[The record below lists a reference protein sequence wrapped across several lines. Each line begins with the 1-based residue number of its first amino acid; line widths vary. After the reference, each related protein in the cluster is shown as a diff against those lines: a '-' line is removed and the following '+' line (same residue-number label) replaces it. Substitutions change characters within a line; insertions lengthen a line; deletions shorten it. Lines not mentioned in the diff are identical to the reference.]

1 MKRVIIP
8 MIIAT
13 AIYANGTE
21 ANTTKTQMSPIVLK
35 GVKAIKML
43 GGELKK
49 NMKAKFK
56 EDKSGLAAAKFCATQ
71 ATEISAEVAKKFPKG
86 VSVRRVATKYRNEAN
101 KPDNIDKKVLEEFQK
116 ELDNKT
122 FVKKP
127 KLVDANGTKRVYVPI
142 LVGKTCIKCHGQNIN
157 PKIASVIKEYYPN
170 DKATGFKEG
179 DLRGAM
185 VAEIKEDSKK

>member
-8 MIIAT
+8 MLIASSV
-13 AIYANGTE
+13 YAATIDNN
-21 ANTTKTQMSPIVLK
+21 ATKQDIPPVVKK

-49 NMKAKFK
+49 NLKAKLQ
-56 EDKSGLAAAKFCATQ
+56 EDKSGLSAIEFCANKAAQITG
-71 ATEISAEVAKKFPKG
+71 EINKKLPNG
-86 VSVRRVATKYRNEAN
+86 VSVRRVALKYRNPAN
-101 KPDNIDKKVLEEFQK
+101 KPDSVDAKVLEQFQK

-127 KLVDANGTKRVYVPI
+127 LLVDVNGTKRVYVPI
-142 LVGKTCIKCHGQNIN
+142 LVDKVCLKCHGQNID
-157 PKIASVIKEYYPN
+157 PKISQVIKKYYPN
-170 DKATGFKEG
+170 DKATGFKLG

-185 VAEIKEDSKK
+185 VAEIKESIK

>member
-1 MKRVIIP
+1 MKRVIFP
-8 MIIAT
+8 MVIAT
-13 AIYANGTE
+13 AIYANTPE
-21 ANTTKTQMSPIVLK
+21 SNTTKTQMPPVVLK

-56 EDKSGLAAAKFCATQ
+56 EDKSGLEAAKFCATK
-71 ATEISAEVAKKFPKG
+71 AAEISAEVSKKFPKG
-86 VSVRRVATKYRNEAN
+86 VTVRRVANKYRNEAN
-101 KPDNIDKKVLEEFQK
+101 KPDSVDTKVLAEFQK

-127 KLVDANGTKRVYVPI
+127 KLVDVNGTKRVYVPI
-142 LVGKTCIKCHGQNIN
+142 LVSKACLKCHGQNID

-185 VAEIKEDSKK
+185 VAEIKETSKK